1 VRKAILKQNEDDLR
15 AKMKTSSKLRSS
27 EMIKEKCEIKP
38 YIKNLSVIDAR
49 HIFKKRSS
57 MTQFVK
63 MNYMSE
69 IRYMKD
75 LWRCDSC
82 QTSIDN
88 MNHVL
93 CCPSYSEL
101 RAGKDLD
108 NDTDMASYLH
118 DVMLIRSRLDIQK

>member
-1 VRKAILKQNEDDLR
+1 
-15 AKMKTSSKLRSS
+15 MKTSSKLRSS
-27 EMIKEKCEIKP
+27 EMIEEKCEIKP
-38 YIKNLSVIDAR
+38 YIKNLSVNNAR

-57 MTQFVK
+57 SSMTQYVK
-63 MNYMSE
+63 MNFMSE
-69 IRYMKD
+69 IRFMKD

-82 QTSIDN
+82 QKSIDN

-93 CCPSYSEL
+93 WCPSYSEM

-118 DVMLIRSRLDIQK
+118 DVMLIRSKLEIQR

>member
-1 VRKAILKQNEDDLR
+1 
-15 AKMKTSSKLRSS
+15 
-27 EMIKEKCEIKP
+27 
-38 YIKNLSVIDAR
+38 
-49 HIFKKRSS
+49 

-118 DVMLIRSRLDIQK
+118 DVMLIRSRLDIQKRRMKLEDEGPLCPAQARSTCPRL